1 MNENGFYRSSNT
13 TDDLYFNSLIEI
25 PNAYVDLNSIQ
36 FEDSTPTGT
45 SEEVSEEIVENTLN
59 SYLDK
64 LNLHSSTVDLANLKS
79 KIEELYNNRKDK
91 NLGIVASL
99 DGEIIPIEGKAIMLR
114 IQDESIEAEELGNNN
129 AIELLKSKA
138 FEILEDD
145 TIKENLKVLLGNNI
159 PVQILVN
166 GNEIQFNFTDEF
178 FTLNGSTLEKVE
190 QLETVVQSSNEFME
204 TLQNVLDTEGVGINL
219 SNDLDSA
226 DLDAIK
232 GVIEIFKDQ
241 EVIEAV
247 DIRNS
252 LKPNYKNVNKNLPI
266 KALTNYILQALN
278 SNKQTNQCSNG

>member
-138 FEILEDD
+138 FEMLEDD

-178 FTLNGSTLEKVE
+178 FTLNGSVLEKVE
-190 QLETVVQSSNEFME
+190 QLETIVQSSNEFME

-226 DLDAIK
+226 DLDTIK
-232 GVIEIFKDQ
+232 NVIEIFKDQ

>member
-91 NLGIVASL
+91 NLGIVASI

-178 FTLNGSTLEKVE
+178 FTLNGSVLEKVE
-190 QLETVVQSSNEFME
+190 QLETIVQSSNEFME

-226 DLDAIK
+226 DLDTIK
-232 GVIEIFKDQ
+232 NVIEIFKDQ

>member
-36 FEDSTPTGT
+36 FEDSTSIET

-178 FTLNGSTLEKVE
+178 FTLNGSVLEKVE
-190 QLETVVQSSNEFME
+190 QLETIVQSSNEFME

-226 DLDAIK
+226 DLDTIK
-232 GVIEIFKDQ
+232 NVIEIFKDQ

>member
-1 MNENGFYRSSNT
+1 M
-13 TDDLYFNSLIEI
+13 
-25 PNAYVDLNSIQ
+25 
-36 FEDSTPTGT
+36 
-45 SEEVSEEIVENTLN
+45 N

-64 LNLHSSTVDLANLKS
+64 LNLHNSTVDLANLKS

-91 NLGIVASL
+91 NLGIVASI
-99 DGEIIPIEGKAIMLR
+99 DGEIIPVDGKAIMLR
-114 IQDESIEAEELGNNN
+114 IKDESIEAEELGNNN

-252 LKPNYKNVNKNLPI
+252 LKPNYKNVNKNLPV

>member
-36 FEDSTPTGT
+36 FEDSTPIET

-91 NLGIVASL
+91 NLGIVVSL

-178 FTLNGSTLEKVE
+178 FTLNGSVLEKVE
-190 QLETVVQSSNEFME
+190 QLETIVQSSNEFME

-226 DLDAIK
+226 DLDTIK
-232 GVIEIFKDQ
+232 NVIEIFKDQ

>member
-25 PNAYVDLNSIQ
+25 PNAYIDLDSIQ
-36 FEDSTPTGT
+36 FEDSTSVET
-45 SEEVSEEIVENTLN
+45 SEEVSEETPENTLN

-64 LNLHSSTVDLANLKS
+64 LNLHNSTVNIADLKS
-79 KIEELYNNRKDK
+79 NIEELYNNRKDK

-99 DGEIIPIEGKAIMLR
+99 DGEIIPMEGKAIMLK
-114 IQDESIEAEELGNNN
+114 IQDEAIGAEELGNNN
-129 AIELLKSKA
+129 IIELLKSKA

-145 TIKENLKVLLGNNI
+145 TVKENLKVLLGNNI
-159 PVQILVN
+159 PVQILIN

-178 FTLNGSTLEKVE
+178 FTLNGSTLMKVE
-190 QLETVVQSSNEFME
+190 KLEAITQSSNDFIEA
-204 TLQNVLDTEGVGINL
+204 LQNVLDTEGVEVNL
-219 SNDLDSA
+219 SDDLDTA

-232 GVIEIFKDQ
+232 NVIETFKDQ

-247 DIRNS
+247 DIRNA
-252 LKPNYKNVNKNLPI
+252 LKPNYKNVNKKMPI

>member
-36 FEDSTPTGT
+36 FEDITPVET
-45 SEEVSEEIVENTLN
+45 SEEISEEIAENTLN

-64 LNLHSSTVDLANLKS
+64 LNLHSSTVELANLKS

-91 NLGIVASL
+91 NLGIVASI

-129 AIELLKSKA
+129 VIELLKSKA
-138 FEILEDD
+138 FETLEDD
-145 TIKENLKVLLGNNI
+145 TIKENLKALLGNNI
-159 PVQILVN
+159 PVQILVR
-166 GNEIQFNFTDEF
+166 GDEIQLNFTDEF
-178 FTLNGSTLEKVE
+178 FTLNGSVLEKVE
-190 QLETVVQSSNEFME
+190 QLETIVQSSNEFME

-226 DLDAIK
+226 DLDTIK
-232 GVIEIFKDQ
+232 NVIEIFKDQ

>member
-1 MNENGFYRSSNT
+1 M
-13 TDDLYFNSLIEI
+13 
-25 PNAYVDLNSIQ
+25 
-36 FEDSTPTGT
+36 
-45 SEEVSEEIVENTLN
+45 
-59 SYLDK
+59 
-64 LNLHSSTVDLANLKS
+64 
-79 KIEELYNNRKDK
+79 
-91 NLGIVASL
+91 
-99 DGEIIPIEGKAIMLR
+99 
-114 IQDESIEAEELGNNN
+114 
-129 AIELLKSKA
+129 
-138 FEILEDD
+138 
-145 TIKENLKVLLGNNI
+145 
-159 PVQILVN
+159 VN

>member
-36 FEDSTPTGT
+36 FEDITPVET
-45 SEEVSEEIVENTLN
+45 SEEISEEIAENTLN

-64 LNLHSSTVDLANLKS
+64 LNLHSSTVELANLKS

-91 NLGIVASL
+91 NLGIVASI

-129 AIELLKSKA
+129 VIELLKSKA
-138 FEILEDD
+138 FETLEDD
-145 TIKENLKVLLGNNI
+145 TIKENLKALLGNNI
-159 PVQILVN
+159 PVQILVR
-166 GNEIQFNFTDEF
+166 GDEIQLNFTDEF
-178 FTLNGSTLEKVE
+178 FTLNGSVLEKVE
-190 QLETVVQSSNEFME
+190 QLEAIVQSSSEFME

-232 GVIEIFKDQ
+232 M
-241 EVIEAV
+241 
-247 DIRNS
+247 
-252 LKPNYKNVNKNLPI
+252 
-266 KALTNYILQALN
+266 
-278 SNKQTNQCSNG
+278 

>member
-25 PNAYVDLNSIQ
+25 PNAYIDLNSIQ
-36 FEDSTPTGT
+36 FEDSTSIET

-178 FTLNGSTLEKVE
+178 FTLNGSVLEKVE
-190 QLETVVQSSNEFME
+190 QLETIVQSSNEFME

-226 DLDAIK
+226 DLDTIK
-232 GVIEIFKDQ
+232 NVIEIFKDQ

>member
-36 FEDSTPTGT
+36 FEDITPVET
-45 SEEVSEEIVENTLN
+45 SEEISEEIVENTLN

-64 LNLHSSTVDLANLKS
+64 LNLHSSTVELANLKS

-91 NLGIVASL
+91 NLGIVASI

-129 AIELLKSKA
+129 VIELLKSKA
-138 FEILEDD
+138 FETLEDD
-145 TIKENLKVLLGNNI
+145 TIKENLKALLGNNI
-159 PVQILVN
+159 PVQILVR
-166 GNEIQFNFTDEF
+166 GDEIQLNFTDEF
-178 FTLNGSTLEKVE
+178 FTLNGSVLEKVE
-190 QLETVVQSSNEFME
+190 QLEAIVQSSSEFME

-232 GVIEIFKDQ
+232 NVIEIFKDQ

>member
-1 MNENGFYRSSNT
+1 MDSI
-13 TDDLYFNSLIEI
+13 DLLTQQTIYI
-25 PNAYVDLNSIQ
+25 
-36 FEDSTPTGT
+36 
-45 SEEVSEEIVENTLN
+45 
-59 SYLDK
+59 LDK
-64 LNLHSSTVDLANLKS
+64 LNLHNSTVDLANLKS

-91 NLGIVASL
+91 NLGIVASI
-99 DGEIIPIEGKAIMLR
+99 DGEIIPVDGKAIMLR
-114 IQDESIEAEELGNNN
+114 IKDEAIEAEELGNNN

-166 GNEIQFNFTDEF
+166 GNKIQLNFTDEF

-190 QLETVVQSSNEFME
+190 QLETIVQSSNEFME
-204 TLQNVLDTEGVGINL
+204 TLQNVLDVEGVGVNL
-219 SNDLDSA
+219 SDDLDSS

-232 GVIEIFKDQ
+232 GVIEMFKDQ

-252 LKPNYKNVNKNLPI
+252 LKPNYKNVNKNLPV

>member
-178 FTLNGSTLEKVE
+178 FTLNGSVLEKVE
-190 QLETVVQSSNEFME
+190 QLETIVQSSNEFME

-226 DLDAIK
+226 DLDTIK
-232 GVIEIFKDQ
+232 NVIEIFKDQ

>member
-178 FTLNGSTLEKVE
+178 FTLNGSVLEKVE
-190 QLETVVQSSNEFME
+190 QLETIVQSSNEFME

>member
-36 FEDSTPTGT
+36 FEDSTPIET

-178 FTLNGSTLEKVE
+178 FTLNGSVLEKVE
-190 QLETVVQSSNEFME
+190 QLETIVQSSNEFME

-226 DLDAIK
+226 DLDTIK
-232 GVIEIFKDQ
+232 NVIEIFKDQ

>member
-36 FEDSTPTGT
+36 FEDITPVET
-45 SEEVSEEIVENTLN
+45 SEEISEEIAENTLN

-64 LNLHSSTVDLANLKS
+64 LNLHSSTVELANLKS
-79 KIEELYNNRKDK
+79 KIEELYNSRKDK
-91 NLGIVASL
+91 NLGIVASI

-129 AIELLKSKA
+129 VIELLKSKA
-138 FEILEDD
+138 FETLEDD
-145 TIKENLKVLLGNNI
+145 TIKENLKALLGNNI
-159 PVQILVN
+159 PVQILVR
-166 GNEIQFNFTDEF
+166 GDEIQLNFTDEF
-178 FTLNGSTLEKVE
+178 FTLNGSVLEKVE
-190 QLETVVQSSNEFME
+190 QLEAIVQSSSEFME

-219 SNDLDSA
+219 SNDLDLA

-232 GVIEIFKDQ
+232 NVIEIFKDQ